1 MNRTSALIPPDKER
15 CQAMRVGGSFM
26 TFGPRPM
33 IRCDNKP
40 VVIIKENKKDED
52 GLRGSM
58 SVCGGCLKTAKK
70 KLGPKYFTITKI

>member
-1 MNRTSALIPPDKER
+1 
-15 CQAMRVGGSFM
+15 M